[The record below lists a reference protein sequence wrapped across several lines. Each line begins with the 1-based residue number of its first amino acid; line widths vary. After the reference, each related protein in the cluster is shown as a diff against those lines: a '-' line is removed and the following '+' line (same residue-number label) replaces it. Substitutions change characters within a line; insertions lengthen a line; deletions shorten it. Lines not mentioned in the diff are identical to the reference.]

1 MFHHVQVSNLTQNV
15 ILNSVVRAL
24 IVQRSVNVSHLQI
37 FKNLILLINTTN
49 ITQIVD
55 DMLFK
60 FSTYFEL
67 LMDVL
72 MYLQT

>member
-1 MFHHVQVSNLTQNV
+1 MQVSNLTPNV

-37 FKNLILLINTTN
+37 FKNLILLTN
-49 ITQIVD
+49 NTQIVD

>member
-1 MFHHVQVSNLTQNV
+1 MQVSNLTQNV

>member
-1 MFHHVQVSNLTQNV
+1 MQFSNLTQNV
-15 ILNSVVRAL
+15 ILNSAVRAL

>member
-1 MFHHVQVSNLTQNV
+1 MQFLIITQNV

-24 IVQRSVNVSHLQI
+24 VVQHSVNVSHLQI
-37 FKNLILLINTTN
+37 LKYQILLINTTN
-49 ITQIVD
+49 KTQIVD